1 MVVFVWKRRDTPTFH
16 WDTPTFHWVTNKG
29 RGSRFA
35 HIWVV
40 SLCNALYGFW
50 TSPCCW
56 EWVTSCRS
64 WMVKPLVVHR
74 ISEGT
79 LSSSLKNEQ
88 VSKKQAQS
96 HQHHTFKPV
105 LSESLL
111 RDFSIK
117 MFEDWKWDHAEL
129 PNQTSCA
136 IFSGLSLKIAIH
148 VSINFNSPQW
158 FPFFMIEMMKLW
170 EHFEKS
176 RQFKLSEKNSPD
188 SPFLKGRLLIPGPQ
202 VCI

>member
-16 WDTPTFHWVTNKG
+16 WDTPTFHWDTPTFHSDTPTFHWVTNKG

-88 VSKKQAQS
+88 VSKKTGS
-96 HQHHTFKPV
+96 KPPTSY
-105 LSESLL
+105 L
-111 RDFSIK
+111 
-117 MFEDWKWDHAEL
+117 
-129 PNQTSCA
+129 QTSLVGVFTA
-136 IFSGLSLKIAIH
+136 RLRNQNVRRLKVGSCWIAKP
-148 VSINFNSPQW
+148 NFMRH
-158 FPFFMIEMMKLW
+158 FF
-170 EHFEKS
+170 
-176 RQFKLSEKNSPD
+176 R
-188 SPFLKGRLLIPGPQ
+188 LIPQ
-202 VCI
+202 NCHTC